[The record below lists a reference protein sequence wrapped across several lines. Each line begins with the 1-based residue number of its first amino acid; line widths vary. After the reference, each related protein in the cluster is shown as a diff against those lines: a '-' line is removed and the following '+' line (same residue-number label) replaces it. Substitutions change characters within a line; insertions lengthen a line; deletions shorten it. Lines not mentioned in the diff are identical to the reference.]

1 MRSMILSVIVA
12 ETVDDND
19 YKTSFE
25 TYYRTNKEKAEQV
38 VNATIY
44 FMNTQKWRRNGLRC

>member
-1 MRSMILSVIVA
+1 MILSVIVA